1 MRSHFFASFFILAS
15 LAAVSQESPVKYR
28 NFVFPRI
35 LVEKNVSY
43 KTVLQAGTKSKYYLM
58 DLYQPANDSTLYRP
72 LIIWIHGGGF
82 KFGTKKTRGTPVWS
96 SSFAQRGYVCAAVNY
111 RLSKKRP
118 LARFKD
124 LADGCYEGIEDIR
137 EAVLFLKK
145 NSRLYHIDTN
155 RIVLAG
161 NSAGGIIALQA
172 VYSNLA
178 ELSKLAGR
186 ADSVTAP
193 VTYNTMH
200 IAAVI
205 SFWGAVF
212 DPQWLQHALIP
223 VVCVYG
229 SKDRVVPYE
238 HKGPL
243 FGSLAIHQQ
252 ADSLHIPNELK
263 TYEGWGHELQ
273 KHFNPIFSGGKAK
286 KHWLEAGQFAADF
299 LYRQLFIHL
308 SQ

>member
-1 MRSHFFASFFILAS
+1 MHNHFPVFLLTLASFPSFG
-15 LAAVSQESPVKYR
+15 QELRVKYR
-28 NFVFPRI
+28 DLFFAHVS
-35 LVEKNVSY
+35 VEKNISY
-43 KTVLQAGTKSKYYLM
+43 KTKLQAGTKTRYYLM
-58 DLYQPANDSTLYRP
+58 DLYQPAEDTSLYRP

-82 KFGTKKTRGTPVWS
+82 KFGTKKTRGTPLWS

-118 LARFKD
+118 LARFND
-124 LADGCYEGIEDIR
+124 LADGCYEGIEDIQ
-137 EAVLFLKK
+137 EVVSFLKK

-172 VYSNLA
+172 VYSSLA

-186 ADSVTAP
+186 TDSLTA
-193 VTYNTMH
+193 TISYNNMR

-205 SFWGAVF
+205 NFWGAVF
-212 DPQWLQHALIP
+212 DPSWLQHANIP
-223 VVCVYG
+223 VVSVHG
-229 SKDRVVPYE
+229 SKDRVVPYD

-243 FGSLAIHQQ
+243 FGSLVIHLQ
-252 ADSLHIPNELK
+252 ADLLHIPNELK

-273 KHFNPIFSGGKAK
+273 KHFNPILTGRKAK

-299 LYRQLFIHL
+299 LYRQLFTHL

>member
-1 MRSHFFASFFILAS
+1 MHNRLPVCLLVLASFPCF
-15 LAAVSQESPVKYR
+15 SQGLPVKYR
-28 NFVFPRI
+28 DLVFTHV
-35 LVEKNVSY
+35 LVENNISY
-43 KTVLQAGTKSKYYLM
+43 KTSLPAGTKTRYYLM
-58 DLYQPANDSTLYRP
+58 DLYQPAGDTSRYRP

-82 KFGTKKTRGTPVWS
+82 KFGNKETRGTPVWS
-96 SSFAQRGYVCAAVNY
+96 SSFAQRGYVCAATNY

-124 LADGCYEGIEDIR
+124 LADGCYEGIEDIQ

-145 NSRLYHIDTN
+145 NSQLYHIDTN
-155 RIVLAG
+155 RIILAG

-172 VYSNLA
+172 TYSSLA
-178 ELSKLAGR
+178 ELSKQAGR
-186 ADSVTAP
+186 ADSVTTP
-193 VTYNTMH
+193 VTYNNMH

-212 DPQWLQHALIP
+212 DPRWLQHAHIP
-223 VVCVYG
+223 VVCVHG
-229 SKDRVVPYE
+229 SKDRVVPYD
-238 HKGPL
+238 HKEPL
-243 FGSLAIHQQ
+243 FGSLVIHQQ

-273 KHFNPIFSGGKAK
+273 KHFNPLFAGGKAK

-299 LYRQLFIHL
+299 LYRQLFTHP